1 MNTETNKKPKTLQG
15 TVVKDGNDKTVVVS
29 VPRFVKHPK
38 YQKFFKK
45 DKRYQAH
52 DESNTFKVGDKV
64 EMVEGR
70 PMSKT
75 KRFTVVKKLTANG

>member
-1 MNTETNKKPKTLQG
+1 MDNKETKPKTLTG
-15 TVVKDGNDKTVVVS
+15 VVVKDGNDKTVVVS

-52 DESNTFKVGDKV
+52 DEENTYKVGDKV
-64 EMVEGR
+64 EMTEGK
-70 PMSKT
+70 PISKT
-75 KRFTVVKKLTANG
+75 KRFVVTKKI

>member
-1 MNTETNKKPKTLQG
+1 MTNTDKKPKVLQG
-15 TVVKDGNDKTVVVS
+15 VVVKNGNDKTVVVT
-29 VPRFVKHPK
+29 VPRFVKHAK

-52 DESNTFKVGDKV
+52 DEANEFKVGDKV
-64 EMVEGR
+64 EMVETR

-75 KRFTVVKKLTANG
+75 KHFKVTKKIS

>member
-1 MNTETNKKPKTLQG
+1 MEKDTNKKPKTLQG
-15 TVVKDGNDKTVVVS
+15 IVVKNGNDKTVVVT
-29 VPRFVKHPK
+29 VPRFVKHAK

-52 DESNTFKVGDKV
+52 DEGNVYQVGDKV
-64 EMVEGR
+64 EMTETK

-75 KRFTVVKKLTANG
+75 KRFIVTKKI

>member
-1 MNTETNKKPKTLQG
+1 METKTSKPKTLRG
-15 TVVKDGNDKTVVVS
+15 VVVKDQNNKTVIVS

-52 DESNTFKVGDKV
+52 DEMNEYKVGDKV
-64 EMVEGR
+64 EMVEVK
-70 PMSKT
+70 PISKT
-75 KRFTVVKKLTANG
+75 KRFKVTQKVK